1 MSARLRDAH
10 PPPSATFSLEFAGG
24 GDPAFSQPEDNQPRP
39 SQLLR
44 LQREA
49 EEEPVYQHFTYLP
62 ANGNALFLTLNAA
75 NQPTGCFS

>member
-1 MSARLRDAH
+1 MLTA
-10 PPPSATFSLEFAGG
+10 PSFCRFLIELAGG

-49 EEEPVYQHFTYLP
+49 EEEPVPALHLP
-62 ANGNALFLTLNAA
+62 AR
-75 NQPTGCFS
+75 QW